1 MSELQEAKLRQDLF
15 VMLERNRGELNK
27 IDRMMRR
34 FLKCLRGFLFQ
45 LDLDHIPCT
54 ILIGSFQASACH

>member
-27 IDRMMRR
+27 IDRIMRR
-34 FLKCLRGFLFQ
+34 FLQCLRG
-45 LDLDHIPCT
+45 DK
-54 ILIGSFQASACH
+54 